1 MIRKIGRKIIP
12 FVLLSRNTTNCFI
25 MNGDSINFTRREF
38 IGTSAKA
45 AGVFALTPAGLSSYF
60 FGPDNTLTNPA
71 SAPLSVKFVQTGV
84 IHEETYEGSCRTGK
98 LENLTMEAETRH
110 LLTAL
115 SNLEDQVNDFAFPA
129 GIDIR
134 EPEGVFLWVE
144 KGNPEIMLKAEEL
157 EKLRK
162 DDRHTDVYVVTG
174 GLPQFTCLKIAEEYQ
189 KPVILANVP
198 GWGLDAP
205 AGLRALGHESF
216 YVQDMEQLGNL
227 LMAFK
232 ARKGIQQTKFLNVTN
247 FKEVPKGVVS
257 SLNNFDFLLQ
267 QYGLGQQSV
276 DYHEF
281 FGEMDRLMGDE
292 NILEKSG
299 KLADELMDRA
309 SATNMTR
316 EDIAKSFN
324 FYLTVLHFFGKYN
337 CNAFGIECFELCSS
351 MQPWNR
357 RFTPCMTHS
366 LLKNAG
372 FPSTCEKDLNALL
385 AMAVLMYI
393 SQKPAYMG
401 NPDFDLDHD
410 ILTLHHSDS
419 PTKMHGFDQS
429 EDVYE
434 IKSFT
439 QAGFGATLRYDYEQ
453 QKGQKVSLARFDPS
467 GRKML
472 FLPGEISG
480 GGGMDGHGCAQTVSL
495 KVNDCKEIMRAMQDF
510 GHHLAMVFGDWS
522 DPVRDLSELMGFEVI
537 QV

>member
-1 MIRKIGRKIIP
+1 
-12 FVLLSRNTTNCFI
+12 
-25 MNGDSINFTRREF
+25 MNPKCTRREF

-45 AGVFALTPAGLSSYF
+45 AGIMALTPAGISSYF
-60 FGPDNTLTNPA
+60 FGKETNMLNPA
-71 SAPLSVKFVQTGV
+71 QTPLSVKFVQTGV

-98 LENLTMEAETRH
+98 LENLTREAETRQ
-110 LLTAL
+110 LLNAL
-115 SNLEDQVNDFAFPA
+115 GNLTEQVNDFPFPA
-129 GIDIR
+129 GIDIL
-134 EPEGVFLWVE
+134 EPEGVFMWVE
-144 KGNPEIMLKAEEL
+144 KGNPEIMLKAEEIG
-157 EKLRK
+157 KLK
-162 DDRHTDVYVVTG
+162 EDDNHTDVYVVTG
-174 GLPQFTCLKIAEEYQ
+174 GLPQFTCLRIAEEYR

-216 YVQDMEQLGNL
+216 YVQNMDQLGSL

-232 ARKGIQQTKFLNVTN
+232 ARKGIQQTRFLNVTN
-247 FKEVPKGVVS
+247 FSGVPKGVVS
-257 SLNNFDFLLQ
+257 SINNFDFLFQ
-267 QYGLGQQSV
+267 QYGLGQQTV
-276 DYHEF
+276 DYREF
-281 FGEMDRLMGDE
+281 FDEMDRLLEAED
-292 NILEKSG
+292 IREKSG
-299 KLADELMDRA
+299 KLAGELMDGA
-309 SATNMTR
+309 AATNMSR
-316 EDIAKSFN
+316 EDIANSFN
-324 FYLTVLHFFGKYN
+324 FYLTVLHFFSKYH

-351 MQPWNR
+351 MHPWNR

-372 FPSTCEKDLNALL
+372 FPSTCEKDLSALL

-401 NPDFDLDHD
+401 NPDFDLEQD

-419 PTKMHGFDQS
+419 PTRMHGFNRP
-429 EDVYE
+429 EEGYE

-439 QAGFGATLRYDYEQ
+439 DSGFGATLRYDYEK

-472 FLPGEISG
+472 MLSGEIAG
-480 GGGMDGHGCAQTVSL
+480 GGGMDGQGCAQNVSF
-495 KVNDCKEIMRAMQDF
+495 KVNNCKEIMRAMQDF

-522 DPVRDLSELMGFEVI
+522 DTVRELSVLMGFEVI